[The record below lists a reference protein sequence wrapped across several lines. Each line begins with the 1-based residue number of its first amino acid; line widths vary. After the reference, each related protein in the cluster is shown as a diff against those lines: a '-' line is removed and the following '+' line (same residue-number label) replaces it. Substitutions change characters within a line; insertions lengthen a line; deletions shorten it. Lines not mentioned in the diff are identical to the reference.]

1 MAYADIYNA
10 AVDTAIFQP
19 RCMVA
24 LTQLAGRD
32 LTEPEVEA
40 IDAHIA
46 AGDIGA
52 IATADPARRRAAG
65 LGVAGRDA
73 GVTVTISSAT
83 FTHA

>member
-1 MAYADIYNA
+1 M
-10 AVDTAIFQP
+10 TPQQQ
-19 RCMVA
+19 VA

-46 AGDIGA
+46 AGDIGGA

-65 LGVAGRDA
+65 PGVAGRDA